1 MVCSIKS
8 ELCLDLILNGAKMVF
23 FFWLLHNS
31 PKDGHSGFDKHIKG
45 FQEHFVGKGRQVVV
59 YTRCLPKK

>member
-1 MVCSIKS
+1 MVPKWF
-8 ELCLDLILNGAKMVF
+8 F

>member
-1 MVCSIKS
+1 MLGSNS
-8 ELCLDLILNGAKMVF
+8 EWCQNGFF

-31 PKDGHSGFDKHIKG
+31 PKEGYSGFDKHIKG

>member
-1 MVCSIKS
+1 MLGSNS
-8 ELCLDLILNGAKMVF
+8 EWCQNGFFF

>member
-1 MVCSIKS
+1 MLGSNS
-8 ELCLDLILNGAKMVF
+8 EWCQNGF

>member
-1 MVCSIKS
+1 M
-8 ELCLDLILNGAKMVF
+8 DLILNGAKMVFFF

-59 YTRCLPKK
+59 YSRFLLKK